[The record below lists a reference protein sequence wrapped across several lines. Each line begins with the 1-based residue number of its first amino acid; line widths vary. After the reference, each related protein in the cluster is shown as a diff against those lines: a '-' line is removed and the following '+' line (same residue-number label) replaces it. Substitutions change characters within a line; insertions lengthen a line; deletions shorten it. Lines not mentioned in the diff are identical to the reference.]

1 MEELERLE
9 ENRYEGV
16 NSNALR
22 KLDIQAVHNKLEAL
36 EERIEEVEYL
46 IYEVED
52 WIKPV
57 IYEGL
62 INGDELD
69 RAELTD
75 VLTED
80 LAKQAMK
87 ELYAIK

>member
-1 MEELERLE
+1 MKELERLE
-9 ENRYEGV
+9 ENRYEGA
-16 NSNALR
+16 NKDALR
-22 KLDIQAVHNKLEAL
+22 YLDIQTVRNNLDEL

-46 IYEVED
+46 IYNAED
-52 WIKPV
+52 WIKGI

-80 LAKQAMK
+80 LAKQAMT